1 MCQQKI
7 AMFEEKLLSKP
18 DLEKD
23 EFAKN
28 RKLLKLVDKYKTE
41 LNEAHLEIRDLKARL
56 LQATDIQVFIFFK

>member
-18 DLEKD
+18 DFEKD

-56 LQATDIQVFIFFK
+56 LQATDIQVFVI

>member
-1 MCQQKI
+1 MCQQKL

-18 DLEKD
+18 DLEKE
-23 EFAKN
+23 EFSKN

-56 LQATDIQVFIFFK
+56 LQATDIQVFVV